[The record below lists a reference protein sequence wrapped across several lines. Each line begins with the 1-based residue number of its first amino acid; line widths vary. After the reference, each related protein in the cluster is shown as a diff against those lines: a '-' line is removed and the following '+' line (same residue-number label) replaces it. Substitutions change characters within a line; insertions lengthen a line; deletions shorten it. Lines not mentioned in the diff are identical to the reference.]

1 MKNLTGGSFVAER
14 DLETKGDRDMQ
25 KELTYEDI
33 QIGDT
38 ATFSKTISEFDI
50 YQFAGITGDFN
61 PMHINE
67 EFADTTIFEDRI
79 AHGLLT
85 GSFISTVLGMKL
97 PGPNSIYLSQSFTFT
112 APVKI
117 GDTIT
122 AKVEVIEKQDEKKF
136 IKLKTQ
142 VWNQHKKMVVDGEAL
157 VMKKYLS
164 NKQ

>member
-1 MKNLTGGSFVAER
+1 
-14 DLETKGDRDMQ
+14 MQ
-25 KELTYEDI
+25 NELTYEEI

-38 ATFSKTISEFDI
+38 ANFSKTISEFDI

-67 EFADTTIFEDRI
+67 EFADKTIFKDRI

-97 PGPNSIYLSQSFTFT
+97 PGPNSIYLSQSFRFI
-112 APVKI
+112 APVKV
-117 GDTIT
+117 GDTIRAT
-122 AKVEVIEKQDEKKF
+122 VEVIEKQDDKKF

-142 VWNQHKKMVVDGEAL
+142 VWNQRKEIVVDGEAL
-157 VMKKYLS
+157 VMKKYLEDTKG
-164 NKQ
+164 N